1 MAHRLLKFALVG
13 GIGFIADAA
22 AFSLCFYL
30 FEVSL
35 ITSRLIAFVIAATV
49 TWFGNR
55 TFTFASQDRAL
66 AKQWL
71 KFISV
76 ACVSAIPNF
85 LAFKAVVLV
94 LGETGVMPMLAL
106 AVGVLVGMVSNY
118 LFSSLWVFKKAHR

>member
-30 FEVSL
+30 LEMPL
-35 ITSRLIAFVIAATV
+35 ITSRLISFLIAATV

-55 TFTFASQDRAL
+55 TFTFANQDSEL

-76 ACVSAIPNF
+76 ACVSATPNF
-85 LAFKAVVLV
+85 LTFKAIVFVFGQAGL
-94 LGETGVMPMLAL
+94 MPMVAL
-106 AVGVLVGMVSNY
+106 IVGVLVGMVSNY
-118 LFSSLWVFKKAHR
+118 LFSSMWVFKKAHK